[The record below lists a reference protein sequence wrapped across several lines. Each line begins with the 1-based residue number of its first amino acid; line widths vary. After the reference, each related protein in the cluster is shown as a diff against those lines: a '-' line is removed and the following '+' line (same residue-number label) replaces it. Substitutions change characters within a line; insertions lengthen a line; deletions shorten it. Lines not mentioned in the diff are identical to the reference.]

1 MKLLVDN
8 MFPPRLGRGLDQLF
22 AGDDDV
28 VHIRDKFGTGS
39 LTDEEWIVRLGQEG
53 GWAVLSG
60 DRRIVSKR
68 PSRELFLRNNLIGF
82 FPLPAVL
89 DLPFAKQAARI
100 LTVWEVMESLTRSTD
115 RGCYAI
121 GITGSKLQGL

>member
-8 MFPPRLGRGLDQLF
+8 MFPARLGRGLAQLF
-22 AGDDDV
+22 SGDH
-28 VHIRDKFGTGS
+28 HIEHIKDKFGTGS
-39 LTDEEWIVRLGQEG
+39 LTDEEWIVRLGKEG

-60 DRRIVSKR
+60 DRRIASKR
-68 PSRELFLRNNLIGF
+68 PSRDLFLRNNLVGF

-89 DLPFAKQAARI
+89 DMPFPKQTARI
-100 LTVWEVMESLTRSTD
+100 LTVWPVMEAITASTN

-121 GITGSKLQGL
+121 GASGLKLQGL

>member
-1 MKLLVDN
+1 MKLIVDN
-8 MFPPRLGRGLDQLF
+8 MFPPRLGRGLGQLF
-22 AGDDDV
+22 AGYHQIE
-28 VHIRDKFGTGS
+28 HIRDKFGTGS

-68 PSRELFLRNNLIGF
+68 PSRSLFLSNNLVGF
-82 FPLPAVL
+82 FPKEAVL
-89 DLPFAKQAARI
+89 GLPFPRQVARI
-100 LTVWEVMESLTRSTD
+100 LTLWTVMEAVTASTD
-115 RGCYAI
+115 RGCFAI

>member
-8 MFPPRLGRGLDQLF
+8 MFPPKLGRGLGQLF
-22 AGDDDV
+22 AGDDHV
-28 VHIRDKFGTGS
+28 EHIKDKFGTGS
-39 LTDEEWIVRLGQEG
+39 LTDEEWIVRLGREG

-82 FPLPAVL
+82 FPQPAVL
-89 DLPFAKQAARI
+89 DLPFAKQVARI
-100 LTVWEVMESLTRSTD
+100 LNLWSAMDAVAASTD
-115 RGCYAI
+115 RGCFAI
-121 GITGSKLQGL
+121 GVTGTKLQGL